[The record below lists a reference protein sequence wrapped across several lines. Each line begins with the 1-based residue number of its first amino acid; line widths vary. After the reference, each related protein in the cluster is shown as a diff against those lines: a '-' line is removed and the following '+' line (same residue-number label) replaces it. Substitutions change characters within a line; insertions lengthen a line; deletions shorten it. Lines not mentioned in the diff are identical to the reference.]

1 MRITTNS
8 ATRRIFKSSS
18 VFNGCPKGF
27 KHPLDRTIGFAF
39 LCGMARRVFFSF
51 HYKHDAWRVS
61 QVRNSWL
68 TQKGETNTF
77 MDAAAW
83 EAVKK
88 RGDAAVKAWIDR
100 QLQGTGVTVVLIGTY
115 TASREFVMYEIEQS
129 YKRRNGLLGIYINR
143 IRNSQKRISRR
154 GKNPLDYV
162 TVEKEKDFWLFTR
175 TYRYKLS
182 ELFKTY
188 DWVQDDGRNNIG
200 AWIEDAASRAGR

>member
-1 MRITTNS
+1 
-8 ATRRIFKSSS
+8 
-18 VFNGCPKGF
+18 
-27 KHPLDRTIGFAF
+27 
-39 LCGMARRVFFSF
+39 
-51 HYKHDAWRVS
+51 
-61 QVRNSWL
+61 
-68 TQKGETNTF
+68 

-115 TASREFVMYEIEQS
+115 TASREFVTYEIEQS
-129 YKRRNGLLGIYINR
+129 YKRKNGLLGIYINR
-143 IRNSQKRISRR
+143 IRNSQKRISRK

-162 TVEKEKDFWLFTR
+162 TVEKEEDYWLFTK
-175 TYRYKLS
+175 TCRYKLS

-200 AWIEDAASRAGR
+200 AWIEDAARRAGR